1 MAAFNGL
8 CRTIAVRIDGSTR
21 RAKPGKACLTLG
33 FFPLISPDVC
43 TSTWHLQDQRPR
55 VFRRRYADGHRRSE
69 RALGRTL
76 CRSHRS
82 DPRPRCERGAR
93 SRERQCRMYNSRRWN
108 FFRPCPS
115 RRRSSAS
122 ASTIPSAPPSTKT
135 AREQPKYPNLFVRFP
150 DSLVGHEQPLVRPK
164 VSEKFDYEGEI
175 VLVIGREGP
184 QCPARSGALDGLWP
198 DARQRR
204 HRSATGC
211 ATARST

>member
-33 FFPLISPDVC
+33 FFSLISPDVC
-43 TSTWHLQDQRPR
+43 TPTWHLQDQRPR

-93 SRERQCRMYNSRRWN
+93 SRERQAGCTTLGGGISSTRAQAGEDHLRRHQLSRAHGRVQRQTRAAEISEPVRPLSGFARRSPAAAGAPQSVREVRLRRRDRARDRSRR
-108 FFRPCPS
+108 
-115 RRRSSAS
+115 A
-122 ASTIPSAPPSTKT
+122 
-135 AREQPKYPNLFVRFP
+135 E
-150 DSLVGHEQPLVRPK
+150 
-164 VSEKFDYEGEI
+164 
-175 VLVIGREGP
+175 
-184 QCPARSGALDGLWP
+184 
-198 DARQRR
+198 
-204 HRSATGC
+204 RSA
-211 ATARST
+211 R